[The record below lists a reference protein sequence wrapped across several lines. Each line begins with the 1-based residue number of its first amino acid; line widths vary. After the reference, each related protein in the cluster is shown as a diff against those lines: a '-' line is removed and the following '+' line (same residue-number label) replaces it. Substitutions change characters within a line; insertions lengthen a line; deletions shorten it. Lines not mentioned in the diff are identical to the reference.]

1 MNFPQACSNVRH
13 LLWVVKVE
21 RFQWNERPSCAHATS
36 KVDQCCVQ
44 LVSSKLVFFSFLTFS
59 WVLHCQRLCVTS
71 YLGCVY
77 TILYHVFMIAWKD
90 NERKWEEMKGEWKEM
105 RGNERNMKGTWKQM
119 NPKVWVLIPFDV
131 VRYVVRTSFGRR
143 SKQLTVSLQNP
154 TGKSSFSCDHLQS
167 TCGESLA
174 SQYDMSVLCCI

>member
-1 MNFPQACSNVRH
+1 MACTWGLMPRMCFARDVLRYVMGFGV
-13 LLWVVKVE
+13 LWVVKVE

-77 TILYHVFMIAWKD
+77 TM
-90 NERKWEEMKGEWKEM
+90 
-105 RGNERNMKGTWKQM
+105 
-119 NPKVWVLIPFDV
+119 
-131 VRYVVRTSFGRR
+131 
-143 SKQLTVSLQNP
+143 
-154 TGKSSFSCDHLQS
+154 FSCDHLQS

-174 SQYDMSVLCCI
+174 SQYVMSVFCCISYHFEDVLGVVSTRCFLIFHTAKLAKTEFVVHRRPIGVDLAFGQLIWLPDPTASQWDLTQFC